1 MKVEIE
7 VDDRL
12 YDIIQRV
19 NKMGESQM
27 KEIFPDFHYDR
38 SLSEQVFLAFV
49 RWVSK
54 DIDSLN
60 PELDVP
66 SRRTEENIKEYK
78 EIYRAF
84 QAWLRGKD
92 I

>member
-7 VDDRL
+7 VDDQL
-12 YDIIQRV
+12 YDILQRI
-19 NKMGESQM
+19 NKMCEDWM
-27 KEIFPDFHYDR
+27 KEIQPDFHYNK
-38 SLSEQVFLAFV
+38 SLSKQVFLALIQSV
-49 RWVSK
+49 YH
-54 DIDSLN
+54 DIETLN

-84 QAWLRGKD
+84 QDWLRGKD